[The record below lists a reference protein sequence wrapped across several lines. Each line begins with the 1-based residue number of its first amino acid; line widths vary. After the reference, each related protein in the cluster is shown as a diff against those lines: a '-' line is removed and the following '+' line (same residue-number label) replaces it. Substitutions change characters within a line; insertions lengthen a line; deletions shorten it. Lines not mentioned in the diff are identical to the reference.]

1 MTIKNRL
8 IFDNKINLKK
18 TLLPNLEIELLIQVK
33 KLLNDQEYNNK
44 IGTELRTLIINSQ
57 TSDNFD
63 KFFSLKLTNNVNY
76 KKFDIRV
83 VKQIITIFAINIFFF
98 IVLNFLY
105 HKIRK

>member
-1 MTIKNRL
+1 MFFVKQQ
-8 IFDNKINLKK
+8 INLKK

-63 KFFSLKLTNNVNY
+63 KFF
-76 KKFDIRV
+76 
-83 VKQIITIFAINIFFF
+83 
-98 IVLNFLY
+98 
-105 HKIRK
+105 KILEKSS

>member
-1 MTIKNRL
+1 M
-8 IFDNKINLKK
+8 KK

-63 KFFSLKLTNNVNY
+63 KFF
-76 KKFDIRV
+76 
-83 VKQIITIFAINIFFF
+83 
-98 IVLNFLY
+98 
-105 HKIRK
+105 KILEKSS